1 MLQGFCGFHSLFAAC
16 GPDSPAGRG
25 ASRAAQH
32 QLIWGEQLMTIWK
45 TAALGAALAA
55 AAGVG
60 ALVTPTAHGQTRAV
74 RAQSPRALEIITGG
88 SRIGVSIRDLEDA
101 DGTAVKGVTAGVI
114 VEDVSADSP
123 AEKAGLRRG
132 DAIVEFDGERVRSV
146 RQLTR
151 VVQETPAGR
160 TVQAAIVREGQRST
174 VSITPR
180 EGSGF
185 RFEGLEDLANLRYK
199 VAPTPPRP
207 PDAPRPPSPPIWG
220 FDELIGRSTNR
231 LGISVST
238 LSPQLAEYFGT
249 KEGVL
254 VSSVTENSAAAKAGV
269 KAGDVITSFNGTVV
283 NDPSDV
289 RRRVAD
295 LSDGDEFTI
304 AVMRDKKAV
313 TLKGK
318 AERPERRR
326 TTSRTI
332 L

>member
-1 MLQGFCGFHSLFAAC
+1 
-16 GPDSPAGRG
+16 
-25 ASRAAQH
+25 
-32 QLIWGEQLMTIWK
+32 MTIWK

-60 ALVTPTAHGQTRAV
+60 ALVTPTAHGQTRVV
-74 RAQSPRALEIITGG
+74 RTQSPRALEIFSGG
-88 SRIGVSIRDLEDA
+88 SRIGVSIRDREEA
-101 DGTAVKGVTAGVI
+101 DGTAAKGVTGGVI
-114 VEDVSADSP
+114 VDEVTTESP
-123 AEKAGLRRG
+123 AEKAGIRKG
-132 DAIVEFDGERVRSV
+132 DVIVEFDGERVRSA

-151 VVQETPAGR
+151 IVQETPPGR
-160 TVQAAIVREGQRST
+160 TVQAAIVRDGQRST

-180 EGSGF
+180 EGSGV
-185 RFEGLEDLANLRYK
+185 RFEGLDDLANLHYK
-199 VAPTPPRP
+199 LAPTPPRP
-207 PDAPRPPSPPIWG
+207 PDAPRPPSPPAVWK
-220 FDELIGRSTNR
+220 FDEFVGRSGNR
-231 LGISVST
+231 LGMSVST

-254 VSSVTENSAAAKAGV
+254 VSSVTDNSAAAKAGV

-289 RRRVAD
+289 RGRVAD
-295 LSDGDEFTI
+295 LSDGDEFSI
-304 AVMRDKKAV
+304 AVMRDKKPV

>member
-1 MLQGFCGFHSLFAAC
+1 
-16 GPDSPAGRG
+16 
-25 ASRAAQH
+25 
-32 QLIWGEQLMTIWK
+32 MTIWK

-60 ALVTPTAHGQTRAV
+60 AAVAPVANGQTRV
-74 RAQSPRALEIITGG
+74 MRGQSPRALEIITGG

-101 DGTAVKGVTAGVI
+101 DGTAVKGVTAGVV
-114 VEDVSADSP
+114 VEDVTTESA
-123 AEKAGLRRG
+123 AEKAGIRKG
-132 DAIVEFDGERVRSV
+132 DAIVEFDGERVRSA

-151 VVQETPAGR
+151 LVQETPAGR

-180 EGSGF
+180 EASGF
-185 RFEGLEDLANLRYK
+185 GFDKLEDLANFGDFRYK
-199 VAPTPPRP
+199 LAPTPPRP
-207 PDAPRPPSPPIWG
+207 PAAPVPRTPPSPPSMRN
-220 FDELIGRSTNR
+220 FEELVGRSTNR

-254 VSSVTENSAAAKAGV
+254 VSSVTDASAAAKAGL
-269 KAGDVITSFNGTVV
+269 KAGDVITSFNGTAV

-289 RRRVAD
+289 RRRVTD

-304 AVMRDKKAV
+304 TVMRDKKAV
-313 TLKGK
+313 TVKGK

-326 TTSRTI
+326 TTYRTI
-332 L
+332 I

>member
-1 MLQGFCGFHSLFAAC
+1 
-16 GPDSPAGRG
+16 
-25 ASRAAQH
+25 
-32 QLIWGEQLMTIWK
+32 MTIWK

-60 ALVTPTAHGQTRAV
+60 AAMAPVANGQTRIV
-74 RAQSPRALEIITGG
+74 RTQSPRALEIITGG

-101 DGTAVKGVTAGVI
+101 DGTAVKGVTAGVV
-114 VEDVSADSP
+114 VEDVTTESA
-123 AEKAGLRRG
+123 AEKAGIRKG
-132 DAIVEFDGERVRSV
+132 DAIVEFDGERVRSA

-151 VVQETPAGR
+151 LVQETPAGR

-180 EGSGF
+180 EASGF
-185 RFEGLEDLANLRYK
+185 GFDKLDDLANLGDFRYK
-199 VAPTPPRP
+199 LAPTPPRP
-207 PDAPRPPSPPIWG
+207 PAAPAPRTPPSPPSVWN
-220 FDELIGRSTNR
+220 FDELVGRSTNR

-254 VSSVTENSAAAKAGV
+254 VSSVTDASAAAKAGL
-269 KAGDVITSFNGTVV
+269 KAGDVITSFNGTAV

-289 RRRVAD
+289 RRRVTD

-304 AVMRDKKAV
+304 TVMRDKKAV

-326 TTSRTI
+326 TTYRTI

>member
-1 MLQGFCGFHSLFAAC
+1 
-16 GPDSPAGRG
+16 
-25 ASRAAQH
+25 
-32 QLIWGEQLMTIWK
+32 MTIWK

-60 ALVTPTAHGQTRAV
+60 AAMAPVAHGQTKIV
-74 RAQSPRALEIITGG
+74 RTQSPRALEIITGG

-101 DGTAVKGVTAGVI
+101 DGTAVKGVTAGVL
-114 VEDVSADSP
+114 VEDVTTESA
-123 AEKAGLRRG
+123 AEKAGIRKG
-132 DAIVEFDGERVRSV
+132 DAIVEFDGERVRSA

-151 VVQETPAGR
+151 LVQETPAGR

-180 EGSGF
+180 EASGF
-185 RFEGLEDLANLRYK
+185 GFDKLEDLANLGEFRYK
-199 VAPTPPRP
+199 LAPTPPRP
-207 PDAPRPPSPPIWG
+207 PAAPAPRTPLSPPSVWN
-220 FDELIGRSTNR
+220 FDELVGRSTNR
-231 LGISVST
+231 LGISVSA

-254 VSSVTENSAAAKAGV
+254 VSSVADASAAAKAGL
-269 KAGDVITSFNGTVV
+269 KAGDVITDFNGTAV

-295 LSDGDEFTI
+295 LSDGDEFAIT
-304 AVMRDKKAV
+304 VMRDKKAV

-318 AERPERRR
+318 AERPERR
-326 TTSRTI
+326 TTYRTI

>member
-1 MLQGFCGFHSLFAAC
+1 
-16 GPDSPAGRG
+16 
-25 ASRAAQH
+25 
-32 QLIWGEQLMTIWK
+32 MTIWK

-101 DGTAVKGVTAGVI
+101 DGPAAKGVTLGVI
-114 VEDVSADSP
+114 VEEVSTESP
-123 AEKAGLRRG
+123 AEKAGIRRG

-185 RFEGLEDLANLRYK
+185 RFEGFDDLANLRYK
-199 VAPTPPRP
+199 IAPTPPRP
-207 PDAPRPPSPPIWG
+207 PDAPRPPSPPAVWG
-220 FDELIGRSTNR
+220 LDELIGRSTNR

-254 VSSVTENSAAAKAGV
+254 VSSVTDNSAAAKAGI
-269 KAGDVITSFNGTVV
+269 KAGDVITSFNGSVV

>member
-1 MLQGFCGFHSLFAAC
+1 
-16 GPDSPAGRG
+16 
-25 ASRAAQH
+25 
-32 QLIWGEQLMTIWK
+32 MTILK

-55 AAGVG
+55 AAGIG
-60 ALVTPTAHGQTRAV
+60 ALVTPPVHGQAQVV
-74 RAQSPRALEIITGG
+74 RTQSPRALEIISGG

-114 VEDVSADSP
+114 VEEVSTESP

-132 DAIVEFDGERVRSV
+132 DAIVEFDGERVRSA

-151 VVQETPAGR
+151 IVQETPAGR
-160 TVQAAIVREGQRST
+160 TVQAAIVREGQRLT

-180 EGSGF
+180 AGSGF
-185 RFEGLEDLANLRYK
+185 RFEGLDDLANLRSGDLEAFRYK
-199 VAPTPPRP
+199 VPPTPPRP
-207 PDAPRPPSPPIWG
+207 PDAPRQPSPPAVWDFEG
-220 FDELIGRSTNR
+220 LIGRSPNR
-231 LGISVST
+231 LGISVSA

-254 VSSVTENSAAAKAGV
+254 VSTVTDNSAAAKAGV
-269 KAGDVITSFNGTVV
+269 KAGDVITGFNGTAV

-304 AVMRDKKAV
+304 AVMRDKKAL

-318 AERPERRR
+318 AERSERRR
-326 TTSRTI
+326 APSRTI

>member
-1 MLQGFCGFHSLFAAC
+1 
-16 GPDSPAGRG
+16 
-25 ASRAAQH
+25 
-32 QLIWGEQLMTIWK
+32 MTIWK

-74 RAQSPRALEIITGG
+74 RTQSPRALEIITGG

-101 DGTAVKGVTAGVI
+101 DGPAAKGVTLGVI
-114 VEDVSADSP
+114 VEEVSTESP
-123 AEKAGLRRG
+123 AEKAGIRRG

-185 RFEGLEDLANLRYK
+185 RFEGFDDLADLRYK
-199 VAPTPPRP
+199 IPPTPPRP
-207 PDAPRPPSPPIWG
+207 PDAPRPPSPPAVWG
-220 FDELIGRSTNR
+220 LDELIGRSTNR
-231 LGISVST
+231 LGISVSR

-254 VSSVTENSAAAKAGV
+254 VSSVTDNSAAAKAGI
-269 KAGDVITSFNGTVV
+269 KAGDVITSFNGSVV

>member
-1 MLQGFCGFHSLFAAC
+1 
-16 GPDSPAGRG
+16 
-25 ASRAAQH
+25 
-32 QLIWGEQLMTIWK
+32 MTIWK

-60 ALVTPTAHGQTRAV
+60 AAIAPVAQAQTRVV
-74 RAQSPRALEIITGG
+74 RTQTPRALEIITGG

-101 DGTAVKGVTAGVI
+101 DGTAAKGVTAGVI
-114 VEDVSADSP
+114 VEDVTAESA
-123 AEKAGLRRG
+123 AEKAGIRKG
-132 DAIVEFDGERVRSV
+132 DAIVEFDGERIRSA

-151 VVQETPAGR
+151 LVQETPSGR
-160 TVQAAIVREGQRST
+160 AVQAAIVREGQRST

-180 EGSGF
+180 ESSGF
-185 RFEGLEDLANLRYK
+185 GFDRLDELANFDDFRYR

-207 PDAPRPPSPPIWG
+207 PAAPRPPSPPSPPSGWN
-220 FDELIGRSTNR
+220 FDELVGRSGSR

-254 VSSVTENSAAAKAGV
+254 VSSVTDNSAAAKAGV
-269 KAGDVITSFNGTVV
+269 KAGDVITSVNGTTV

-289 RRRVAD
+289 RRRVTD

-304 AVMRDKKAV
+304 TVMRDKKAM

-326 TTSRTI
+326 TTYRTI

>member
-1 MLQGFCGFHSLFAAC
+1 
-16 GPDSPAGRG
+16 
-25 ASRAAQH
+25 
-32 QLIWGEQLMTIWK
+32 MTMWK

-60 ALVTPTAHGQTRAV
+60 ALVTPTAHGQTRVV
-74 RAQSPRALEIITGG
+74 RTQSPRALEIFGGG
-88 SRIGVSIRDLEDA
+88 SRIGVSIRDREDA
-101 DGTAVKGVTAGVI
+101 DGTAAKGVTGGVI
-114 VEDVSADSP
+114 VDEVTAESP
-123 AEKAGLRRG
+123 AEKAGIRKG

-185 RFEGLEDLANLRYK
+185 RFEGFDDLANLHYK
-199 VAPTPPRP
+199 IAPPAPPRAP
-207 PDAPRPPSPPIWG
+207 EAPRPPSPPAVWD
-220 FDELIGRSTNR
+220 FDGLIGRSTNR

-238 LSPQLAEYFGT
+238 LSSQLAEYFGT

-254 VSSVTENSAAAKAGV
+254 VSSVTDNSAAAKAGI
-269 KAGDVITSFNGTVV
+269 KAGDVITSFNGTAV

-289 RRRVAD
+289 RRRVAE

-318 AERPERRR
+318 AERPERR

>member
-1 MLQGFCGFHSLFAAC
+1 
-16 GPDSPAGRG
+16 
-25 ASRAAQH
+25 
-32 QLIWGEQLMTIWK
+32 
-45 TAALGAALAA
+45 
-55 AAGVG
+55 
-60 ALVTPTAHGQTRAV
+60 
-74 RAQSPRALEIITGG
+74 
-88 SRIGVSIRDLEDA
+88 VSVRDLEDA
-101 DGTAVKGVTAGVI
+101 DAPAAKGVTAGVI
-114 VEDVSADSP
+114 VEDVTAESA
-123 AEKAGLRRG
+123 AEKAGIRKG
-132 DAIVEFDGERVRSV
+132 DAIVEFDGERVRST

-151 VVQETPAGR
+151 LVQETPPGR

-185 RFEGLEDLANLRYK
+185 RFEGLDDLANFGEFRYK
-199 VAPTPPRP
+199 LAPVPPRP
-207 PDAPRPPSPPIWG
+207 PAAPRPPAPPSVWN
-220 FDELIGRSTNR
+220 FDELVGRSTNR

-254 VSSVTENSAAAKAGV
+254 VSSVTDDSAAAKAGL

-304 AVMRDKKAV
+304 AVLRDKKAV

-326 TTSRTI
+326 PASRTI

>member
-1 MLQGFCGFHSLFAAC
+1 
-16 GPDSPAGRG
+16 
-25 ASRAAQH
+25 
-32 QLIWGEQLMTIWK
+32 MTIWK

-60 ALVTPTAHGQTRAV
+60 ALVTPTAHGQTRVV
-74 RAQSPRALEIITGG
+74 RVQSPRALEIITGG

-101 DGTAVKGVTAGVI
+101 DKTAAKGVTTGVV
-114 VEDVSADSP
+114 VEEVSTESP
-123 AEKAGLRRG
+123 AEKAGIRRG

-174 VSITPR
+174 VSVKPR

-185 RFEGLEDLANLRYK
+185 RFEGLDDLANLRYK
-199 VAPTPPRP
+199 LAPTPPRAP
-207 PDAPRPPSPPIWG
+207 EPPRPPSPPADWV
-220 FDELIGRSTNR
+220 FDGLVGRSANS

-238 LSPQLAEYFGT
+238 LSSQLAEYFGT
-249 KEGVL
+249 KAGVL
-254 VSSVTENSAAAKAGV
+254 VSSVTDSSAAAKAGI
-269 KAGDVITSFNGTVV
+269 KAGDVITSFNGTAV

>member
-1 MLQGFCGFHSLFAAC
+1 
-16 GPDSPAGRG
+16 
-25 ASRAAQH
+25 
-32 QLIWGEQLMTIWK
+32 MTIWK

-60 ALVTPTAHGQTRAV
+60 AVLTPTAHGQTRVV
-74 RAQSPRALEIITGG
+74 RAQSPRALEIFTGG

-101 DGTAVKGVTAGVI
+101 DGAAVKGVTAGVI
-114 VEDVSADSP
+114 VEDVTAESA
-123 AEKAGLRRG
+123 AEKAGIRKG
-132 DAIVEFDGERVRSV
+132 DAIVEFDGERVRST

-151 VVQETPAGR
+151 LVQETPPGR

-185 RFEGLEDLANLRYK
+185 RFEGLDDLANFGEFRYK
-199 VAPTPPRP
+199 LAPVPPRP
-207 PDAPRPPSPPIWG
+207 PAAPRPPAPPSVWN
-220 FDELIGRSTNR
+220 FDELVGRSTNR

-254 VSSVTENSAAAKAGV
+254 VSSVTDESAAAKAGL
-269 KAGDVITSFNGTVV
+269 KAGDVITTFNGTVV

-304 AVMRDKKAV
+304 AVLRDKKAV

-326 TTSRTI
+326 PASRTI

>member
-1 MLQGFCGFHSLFAAC
+1 
-16 GPDSPAGRG
+16 
-25 ASRAAQH
+25 
-32 QLIWGEQLMTIWK
+32 MTIWK

-60 ALVTPTAHGQTRAV
+60 AVVTPTAHGQTRAV

-101 DGTAVKGVTAGVI
+101 DGPAAKGVTLGVI
-114 VEDVSADSP
+114 VEEVSTESP
-123 AEKAGLRRG
+123 AEKAGIRRG

-185 RFEGLEDLANLRYK
+185 RFEGFDDLADLRYK
-199 VAPTPPRP
+199 IPPTPPRP
-207 PDAPRPPSPPIWG
+207 PDAPRPPSPPAVWG
-220 FDELIGRSTNR
+220 LDELIGRSTNR
-231 LGISVST
+231 LGISVSR

-254 VSSVTENSAAAKAGV
+254 VSSVTDNSAAAKAGI
-269 KAGDVITSFNGTVV
+269 KAGDVITSFNGSVV

>member
-1 MLQGFCGFHSLFAAC
+1 
-16 GPDSPAGRG
+16 
-25 ASRAAQH
+25 
-32 QLIWGEQLMTIWK
+32 MTIWK

-74 RAQSPRALEIITGG
+74 RTQSPRALEIITGG

-101 DGTAVKGVTAGVI
+101 DGVAAKGVTLGVI
-114 VEDVSADSP
+114 VEEVSTESP
-123 AEKAGLRRG
+123 AEKAGIRRG

-185 RFEGLEDLANLRYK
+185 RFEGFDDLANLRYK
-199 VAPTPPRP
+199 IAPTPPRP
-207 PDAPRPPSPPIWG
+207 PDAPRPPSPPAVWG
-220 FDELIGRSTNR
+220 LDELIGRSTNR

-254 VSSVTENSAAAKAGV
+254 VSSVTDNSAAAKAGI
-269 KAGDVITSFNGTVV
+269 KAGDVITSFNGSVV